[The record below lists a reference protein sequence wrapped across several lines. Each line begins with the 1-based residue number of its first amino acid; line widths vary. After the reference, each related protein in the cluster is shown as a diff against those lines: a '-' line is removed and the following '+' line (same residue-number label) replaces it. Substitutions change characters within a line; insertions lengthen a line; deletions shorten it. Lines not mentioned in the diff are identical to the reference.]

1 MSLHHEI
8 AFEREICEHL
18 GAHGWIDEQGSA
30 AAYDRQLA
38 LYPPDLIAWV
48 QEAQPEAWE
57 VLQKNHGSKA
67 EATLLERVRRQLDH
81 VGTLDLLRHGVEV
94 LGLPKA
100 LRLAQFKPAFGLNPA
115 ILARYKANRLRVVRQ
130 VRYSTRNQN
139 CLDLVL
145 VLNGIPVATVE
156 LKTDNTQ
163 SIADA
168 VWQYKTDRDPRP
180 AGQAPEPLLSFP
192 SGALVHFAVS
202 NREVQMTTRL
212 EGARTQ
218 FLPFNRG
225 SDPGG
230 ANCGAGNPPSA
241 GHTTA
246 YLWEEVWERHSWL
259 EILGR
264 YCIAERDK
272 KKQIRRLVFPRY
284 HQLAVTRLLL
294 QAVLAEGAG
303 WRYLIQHSAGSGK
316 TASIGWSSHLLA
328 DLHDVDDRKLFD
340 TVLVVS
346 DRSVID
352 SQLQETLENFER
364 RKGVVASITSEKGIK
379 SEQLA
384 AALSGDKKI
393 VVCTIQTF
401 PALVKK
407 MQELTATSGKR
418 FAVIADEA
426 HSSQT
431 GQAADKLKQ
440 VLSAAEVADLADG
453 GELDIETLLAAQM
466 GARTR
471 EAGITYV
478 AYTATPK
485 AKTLELFGRRPNPG
499 EPAGPSNL
507 PAPFHVYSMRQAIE
521 EGFIL
526 DVLQNYTSLQGRLP
540 IGPGWPQPLHG
551 GGGTQRRPQEV
562 DGLGEAPPPQ
572 HRPEGADRGG
582 ALPPIRLAPPGG
594 PGQGDGGGGFPQ
606 GGGALEAGHRQV
618 HPGKG
623 LPPRHPGGLQ
633 R

>member
-18 GAHGWIDEQGSA
+18 GANGWIDEEGNA
-30 AAYDRQLA
+30 DAYDRQLA
-38 LYPPDLIAWV
+38 LYPPDLIAWE

-57 VLQKNHGSKA
+57 VLQNNHGAKA
-67 EATLLERVRRQLDH
+67 SATLLERVRRQLDQL
-81 VGTLDLLRHGVEV
+81 GTLDLLRQGVEV

-100 LRLAQFKPAFGLNPA
+100 LKLAEFKPAFGLNPQ
-115 ILARYKANRLRVVRQ
+115 ILARYNANRLRVVRQ

-145 VLNGIPVATVE
+145 VLNGIPVATCE
-156 LKTDNTQ
+156 LKIDNTQ

-168 VWQYKTDRDPRP
+168 VWQYKADRDPRP

-202 NREVQMTTRL
+202 NREMQMTSRL
-212 EGARTQ
+212 EGALTQ

-230 ANCGAGNPPSA
+230 ANCGAGNPLSA
-241 GHTTA
+241 DHATA
-246 YLWEEVWERHSWL
+246 YLWEEVWERHSWP

-294 QAVLAEGAG
+294 LAVLEEGPG
-303 WRYLIQHSAGSGK
+303 LRYLIQHSAGSGK
-316 TASIGWSSHLLA
+316 TASIGWSAQLLA
-328 DLHDVDDRKLFD
+328 DLHDENDRKVFD

-346 DRSVID
+346 DHSVID
-352 SQLQETLENFER
+352 TQLQETLENFER

-401 PALVKK
+401 PALIKK

-426 HSSQT
+426 LSSQ
-431 GQAADKLKQ
+431 D
-440 VLSAAEVADLADG
+440 
-453 GELDIETLLAAQM
+453 
-466 GARTR
+466 
-471 EAGITYV
+471 
-478 AYTATPK
+478 
-485 AKTLELFGRRPNPG
+485 RRRG
-499 EPAGPSNL
+499 
-507 PAPFHVYSMRQAIE
+507 RQA
-521 EGFIL
+521 
-526 DVLQNYTSLQGRLP
+526 Q
-540 IGPGWPQPLHG
+540 
-551 GGGTQRRPQEV
+551 
-562 DGLGEAPPPQ
+562 A
-572 HRPEGADRGG
+572 G
-582 ALPPIRLAPPGG
+582 ALR
-594 PGQGDGGGGFPQ
+594 
-606 GGGALEAGHRQV
+606 R
-618 HPGKG
+618 
-623 LPPRHPGGLQ
+623 
-633 R
+633 